1 MKKLQ
6 KVTILSVMI
15 ISLLFLNLNAGEEK
29 VVDKS
34 FKPCDTVSI
43 KVVSGD
49 CVVKKGK
56 SSEIK
61 VHLVYTYPDDKYTPI
76 LKVEGDTLI
85 LKEEFAKNKS
95 IKGKSNWTVTVPE
108 KTNIEAKTAS
118 GNFSASDL
126 KSEVAVK
133 VASGD
138 IEIAD
143 FSGKLTA
150 AAASGDVTVKDA
162 AGNIKL
168 NTASGDILV
177 ENCQAVLEAK
187 CASGDINVSGIVI
200 KGESAV
206 RAVSGDIEMKLARTN
221 DYDLD
226 LSNVSGDIILD
237 YSGNSIKGHFKFSG
251 QKGNIKSIVPF
262 DDKDESGYSP
272 FTKRYFTKGG
282 DSPKVSLKTVS
293 GNLILKK

>member
-6 KVTILSVMI
+6 KVTVLLVMI
-15 ISLLFLNLNAGEEK
+15 ISLVFLNLNAGEEK

-61 VHLVYTYPDDKYTPI
+61 VHLVYTYPDDKYKPI
-76 LKVEGDTLI
+76 FKVEGNKLI
-85 LKEEFAKNKS
+85 LREEFAKHTS
-95 IKGKSNWTVTVPE
+95 IEGKSNWTVTVPE

-118 GNFSASDL
+118 GDFSANDL
-126 KSEVAVK
+126 KSEISVK

-138 IEIAD
+138 IEIAE

-150 AAASGDVTVKDA
+150 AAASGDITVKGA
-162 AGNIKL
+162 AGKIKL
-168 NTASGDILV
+168 NTASGDIIV
-177 ENCQAVLEAK
+177 KNCRVVLEAK
-187 CASGDINVSGIVI
+187 CASGDINISGIVL
-200 KGESAV
+200 KGESVA
-206 RAVSGDIEMKLARTN
+206 RAVSGDVELQLAQTN
-221 DYDLD
+221 EYDLD
-226 LSNVSGDIILD
+226 LSTVSGNIVLD
-237 YSGNSIKGHFKFSG
+237 YNGNSIKGHFKFSG
-251 QKGNIKSIVPF
+251 QKGNMKSGVPF
-262 DDKDESGYSP
+262 DDKEESGYSP

-282 DSPKVSLKTVS
+282 NSPEISLKTVS
-293 GNLILKK
+293 GKLILKK